1 MTKEIINK
9 KIGERIKIARKN
21 ANLTLLELANK
32 IGLSEGN
39 VQRYESGNI
48 ANVSVSVLEKFATAL
63 NTTTAILMGWENSN
77 ELQKN
82 ISNKKF
88 SPRVERDIQK
98 RLQSILD
105 DMNSDAGLAF
115 YNGDEEMDEETK
127 ELLKI
132 SLETSIR
139 TAKKLAQE
147 KFTPKK
153 YKNEQSE

>member
-1 MTKEIINK
+1 MARNQLSDFDKKLRQQISENLKKYTSHMTQSELSKLTGIPASTLSGYFAMRSTPNA
-9 KIGERIKIARKN
+9 GTVQKIAD
-21 ANLTLLELANK
+21 
-32 IGLSEGN
+32 
-39 VQRYESGNI
+39 
-48 ANVSVSVLEKFATAL
+48 AL
-63 NTTTAILMGWENSN
+63 N
-77 ELQKN
+77 LQKSDLDPRFEDSSSTN
-82 ISNKKF
+82 F
-88 SPRVERDIQK
+88 SSHTERDIQK

>member
-48 ANVSVSVLEKFATAL
+48 ANVSVSILEKFAIAL
-63 NTTTAILMGWENSN
+63 NTTTADLMGWSGEYSHSSKPQLTSKDEREIN
-77 ELQKN
+77 EK
-82 ISNKKF
+82 I
-88 SPRVERDIQK
+88 E
-98 RLQSILD
+98 SILS
-105 DMNSDAGLAF
+105 DMDSETGLAA
-115 YNGDEEMDEETK
+115 YGGTIDNQEEIDLIK
-127 ELLKI
+127 S
-132 SLETSIR
+132 SLEHALRI
-139 TAKKLAQE
+139 AKVAAKE

-153 YKNEQSE
+153 YKK

>member
-1 MTKEIINK
+1 MKEQIH
-9 KIGERIKIARKN
+9 ERIKRLRKEN
-21 ANLTLLELANK
+21 NLSVEDIIQKL
-32 IGLSEGN
+32 N
-39 VQRYESGNI
+39 VSRATYYRYENKEVEKLPLSI
-48 ANVSVSVLEKFATAL
+48 LEPLAKIL
-63 NTTTAILMGWENSN
+63 NTTPAYLMGWPEPHQ
-77 ELQKN
+77 EQKAE
-82 ISNKKF
+82 F
-88 SPRVERDIQK
+88 SPRVECDIQK

-105 DMNSDAGLAF
+105 DMNSNAGLAF

>member
-48 ANVSVSVLEKFATAL
+48 TNVSVSVLEKFATAL

-77 ELQKN
+77 EPQKD
-82 ISNKKF
+82 INKNF

>member
-9 KIGERIKIARKN
+9 KIGERIKITRKN

-77 ELQKN
+77 ESQKD
-82 ISNKKF
+82 INKNF

-105 DMNSDAGLAF
+105 DMNSNAGLAF
-115 YNGDEEMDEETK
+115 YNGGEEMDEETK
-127 ELLKI
+127 ELLKL
-132 SLETSIR
+132 SLESSIR
-139 TAKKLAQE
+139 TAKHLAQK
-147 KFTPKK
+147 KFTPHK
-153 YKNEQSE
+153 YKSESE